1 MISKKRSKI
10 SAVVD
15 VREDGSIVLPK
26 EVRAEFSINLG
37 DKLMLM
43 GDKSKG
49 LVLMKNDLLV
59 KMMKNKSL

>member
-26 EVRAEFSINLG
+26 EVRDEFSINLG
-37 DKLMLM
+37 DKLMLL

-59 KMMKNKSL
+59 KMMKN